1 MFMPFEFIKSEI
13 LLQGRVFKIRRD
25 TLRTPNGGETK
36 LDIVEHGGSVVL
48 LPIDHEGNLLLVR
61 QYRHAVGEDLLE
73 LPAGT
78 RDGEEPFEDC
88 AAREIREETG
98 LEAGAL
104 QKLGEFYLVPGYSTE
119 LMAVFL
125 ATDLKENPLQPD
137 EDEFLQIEKIP
148 LKQAVELAEQG
159 KIQDAKTLAALLLA
173 RPHLE
178 KYLV

>member
-1 MFMPFEFIKSEI
+1 MPFELIESET
-13 LLQGRVFKIRRD
+13 LLQGRAFNVKRD
-25 TLRTPNGGETK
+25 TLKTPDGRETK
-36 LDIVEHGGSVVL
+36 LDIVEHTGSVVL
-48 LPIDHEGNLLLVR
+48 LPIDDEGNLLFVR

-78 RDGEEPFEDC
+78 CDGDEPFEHC

-98 LEAGAL
+98 LEAGNL

-125 ATDLKENPLQPD
+125 ATNLKENPLQAD
-137 EDEFLQIEKIP
+137 EDEFLQVEKIP
-148 LKQAVELAEQG
+148 FKQAIDLAERG
-159 KIQDAKTLAALLLA
+159 GIQDAKSLAALLLA
-173 RPHLE
+173 RSHWE

>member
-1 MFMPFEFIKSEI
+1 MPFELIKSET
-13 LLQGRVFKIRRD
+13 LLQGRTFKVRRD
-25 TLRTPNGGETK
+25 TLKTPDGRETK
-36 LDIVEHGGSVVL
+36 LEIVEHRGSVVL
-48 LPIDHEGNLLLVR
+48 LPVDHEGNLLFVR

-104 QKLGEFYLVPGYSTE
+104 LKLGEFYLVPGYSTE

-125 ATDLKENPLQPD
+125 ATDLKENPLQAD
-137 EDEFLQIEKIP
+137 EDEFLQ
-148 LKQAVELAEQG
+148 V
-159 KIQDAKTLAALLLA
+159 
-173 RPHLE
+173 
-178 KYLV
+178 

>member
-1 MFMPFEFIKSEI
+1 MAFEFIKSEI
-13 LLQGRVFKIRRD
+13 LLLGRVFKIRRD
-25 TLRTPNGGETK
+25 TLRTPDGRETK

-61 QYRHAVGEDLLE
+61 QYRHAVGEELLE

-98 LEAGAL
+98 LEARAL

-148 LKQAVELAEQG
+148 LKQAVEMAEQG
-159 KIQDAKTLAALLLA
+159 KILDAKTLAALLLA